1 MMKKKKLKPYM
12 APQCRIISMDDVP
25 MLMSGSGGGSP
36 VIPAGPESP
45 AANMDIDSWGNGT
58 SDRPKSD
65 TKTDPT
71 DEDWSWLN

>member
-1 MMKKKKLKPYM
+1 
-12 APQCRIISMDDVP
+12 

-71 DEDWSWLN
+71 DEDWGWLN

>member
-1 MMKKKKLKPYM
+1 MNKKKLRPYI
-12 APQCRIISMDDVP
+12 APHCTIIVLDNMP
-25 MLMSGSGGGSP
+25 TLMSGSGSEKS

-45 AANMDIDSWGNGT
+45 DANMGIVRWGDGI
-58 SDRPKSD
+58 SDTPRSD